1 MKPII
6 PTPIGGDLRFVHF
19 SNAGAFRMVNGPKPL
34 QVGGVCKAEVRIVS
48 AINANEPPS
57 MPHASSPLGGLYIAP
72 TLSHC
77 HRQPRSKL
85 LATLLAHA
93 RKTSW
98 VFANSLHHPFANS
111 VMSGYWRLFVVNTR
125 HTKHFA
131 YNSGQ

>member
-6 PTPIGGDLRFVHF
+6 PAPIGGDLKFLHL
-19 SNAGAFRMVNGPKPL
+19 SNAFRMVNGPKPL

-57 MPHASSPLGGLYIAP
+57 MPHASSPLGGLYIAS
-72 TLSHC
+72 TLNHH

-85 LATLLAHA
+85 PATLLAHTH
-93 RKTSW
+93 RTGW

-111 VMSGYWRLFVVNTR
+111 VMSGHWRLFVVNPH

-131 YNSGQ
+131 YNQGE